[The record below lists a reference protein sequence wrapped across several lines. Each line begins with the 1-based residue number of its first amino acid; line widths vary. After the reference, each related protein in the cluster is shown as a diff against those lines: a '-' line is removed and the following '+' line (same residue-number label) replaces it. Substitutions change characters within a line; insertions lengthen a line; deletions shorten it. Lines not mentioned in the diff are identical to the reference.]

1 MTSRLALVLAAAAF
15 SACAEEPTPASHPAA
30 QARLAAAAQPVAATS
45 ASASAATSAAAS
57 GSCLVEAAEAS
68 EILGVAVTMSGPSA
82 GSCSFTSEPL
92 SFSGQ
97 VGVVPNYTVAA
108 MVTNIAGASAT
119 AEPIAGLGERAAW
132 ASTSTWEGR
141 DLSGLVG
148 VEQGGQG
155 VTVVLVAR
163 ADVAEPDVRRKAEA
177 LARAAL
183 GSL

>member
-30 QARLAAAAQPVAATS
+30 QAQLAAAAMPVAATS
-45 ASASAATSAAAS
+45 AAPSAAAS
-57 GSCLVEAAEAS
+57 GSCLVEAAAAS
-68 EILGVAVTMSGPSA
+68 AILGVAVTMSGPSA

-155 VTVVLVAR
+155 LTVVLVAR

-183 GSL
+183 DSL